1 MYCHLQVFLRHAT
14 IFSNINV
21 QTIVFWMIYFQK
33 AQPTH
38 DGIAIDFKI
47 AVSSWRCRVWLSH
60 DNAGDISWW
69 CWYLSVLARN
79 LRHDLCTQC
88 HRLPIEKL
96 SCMEVRSAPQP
107 VRCRVLSFCIFCREI
122 SFATN
127 ACLNSC
133 TKAGQVKVLNQDC
146 QILDLRVRFYAVVCP
161 LAV

>member
-1 MYCHLQVFLRHAT
+1 MYCHLQVFLRHVM

-79 LRHDLCTQC
+79 LRHDLCTP
-88 HRLPIEKL
+88 HHHLPIEIL
-96 SCMEVRSAPQP
+96 SCRDGILQSSSSQYHSIQEGVRDDHVESMG
-107 VRCRVLSFCIFCREI
+107 L
-122 SFATN
+122 
-127 ACLNSC
+127 
-133 TKAGQVKVLNQDC
+133 
-146 QILDLRVRFYAVVCP
+146 Y
-161 LAV
+161 